1 MTSSALA
8 VRAKAL
14 LALGR
19 RYFPGVLVAAVVGM
33 AATFISDSYGGP
45 VMLLTLLL
53 GMAFVFLS
61 QEGSCPPGIE
71 FASKKI
77 LRLGVALLGARI
89 TLEQILDLGPTPII
103 IVIAAVVLTILFG
116 SFVARR
122 LGFSRQFGTL
132 TGGAVAICG
141 ASAALAISSVLPK
154 HTNHERD
161 TIFTVISV
169 TTLSTIAMV
178 IYPLLSKLLGFSD
191 TEAGLM
197 LGGTIH
203 DVAQVVGAGYLI
215 SDTAGDVSTVTK
227 LFRVALLV
235 PAVLIIAYIFNRGE
249 GGEGAAKLPIP
260 GFLFGFIALVTVN
273 SLGWVPKEVLA
284 FLVDLSR
291 WCLVTAIAALGMKTS
306 IKALAD
312 VGGKAVALIVTETL
326 FILAVVVGLL
336 VFVV

>member
-1 MTSSALA
+1 MSSSS
-8 VRAKAL
+8 L
-14 LALGR
+14 LKRSQDLFAQGR

-61 QEGSCPPGIE
+61 QEGTCPPGIE

-89 TLEQILDLGPTPII
+89 TLDQILELGPAPII

-116 SFVARR
+116 GFVARR

-132 TGGAVAICG
+132 TGGSVAICG

-154 HTNHERD
+154 HQNHERD

-169 TTLSTIAMV
+169 TTLSTVAMV
-178 IYPLLSKLLGFSD
+178 LYPMLSKVLGFDD

-235 PAVLIIAYIFNRGE
+235 PAVLIIAVIFNRG
-249 GGEGAAKLPIP
+249 GGDSGKAKLPIP
-260 GFLFGFIALVTVN
+260 GFLFGFIALVTIN
-273 SLGWVPKEVLA
+273 SLGWIPQDVLTI
-284 FLVDLSR
+284 LVDLSR

-312 VGGKAVALIVTETL
+312 VGGKAVALIVIETL
-326 FILAVVVGLL
+326 FILALVVGLL
-336 VFVV
+336 LFVV